1 MNILIMRHGDANR
14 SAPSDAERTLT
25 DKGKQN
31 VFDVAQ
37 SLKADGIAIESLIS
51 SPYTRALETAD
62 IVSNV
67 LDIQSRKIQ
76 CPDITPDAPPHI
88 AINSLDKLL
97 KPNTLIVSHLPLV
110 SLLIAQLIG
119 EYGSNGIPMTT
130 SACAWLTGEIWR
142 DACLDLKSLRDPISI
157 L

>member
-14 SAPSDAERTLT
+14 SAPSDAQRTLT

-31 VFDVAQ
+31 VLDVVQ
-37 SLKADGIAIESLIS
+37 SLKAEGIEIERLIS
-51 SPYTRALETAD
+51 SPYTRALETAG
-62 IVSNV
+62 IVSDA
-67 LDIQSRKIQ
+67 LGLQSKIIQ
-76 CPDITPDAPPHI
+76 CSDITPDSPPHI

-119 EYGSNGIPMTT
+119 EHGSNGVPMTT
-130 SACAWLTGEIWR
+130 SACAWLTGEVWA
-142 DACLDLKSLRDPISI
+142 DACLELKSLRDPVSI
-157 L
+157 

>member
-14 SAPSDAERTLT
+14 SAPSDAQRTLT

-31 VFDVAQ
+31 VLDVVQ
-37 SLKADGIAIESLIS
+37 SLKEDGIEIERLIS
-51 SPYTRALETAD
+51 SPYTRALETAG
-62 IVSNV
+62 IVSDA
-67 LDIQSRKIQ
+67 LGHQSKIIQ
-76 CPDITPDAPPHI
+76 CPDITPDSPPHI

-119 EYGSNGIPMTT
+119 EHGNNGVPMTT
-130 SACAWLTGEIWR
+130 SACAWLTGEVWA
-142 DACLDLKSLRDPISI
+142 DACLELKSLRDPVSI
-157 L
+157 